1 MCCNVCG
8 SAGED
13 SYSSEEDE
21 GERVKLQVGVGD
33 GWALKGVTA
42 SCMTNEWCQES
53 DVIAGPLAHCSRSST
68 PTPPSPPPLP
78 PPPSTLLGSAVG
90 CSGQSAGRVD
100 ETRLLPFP
108 PGVPPPPPLP
118 PLPVRYVGRSGQRTG
133 KIDETRLPRLPVGV
147 GDGGIDDG
155 VDGGGG
161 SDGEDEDDEEEDE
174 SEDEDEDEDETAG
187 AEIFRKPRP
196 SVSWASWLLSFLL
209 SHRPLRSLAM
219 RGSLF
224 RTLVAYLRSPGAP
237 HRLRMIP
244 LLTLLV
250 RSHAE
255 FKDTPP
261 PLGELSGLLAAVL
274 RECDKLTCGRGPG
287 SAAWRSGD
295 CPGGLQLETKWANA
309 GLLLMSDLAMATRRA
324 QDSIRQRALMQA
336 LKLGGDKQGL
346 TETRPE
352 GARRHAEEGKGGQD
366 QTLAPSPST
375 SSTAS
380 ATVTAG
386 TVRICLPPFG
396 TRLDESPLE
405 EEGEEEADDTERSL
419 ADRVL
424 FGGRLL
430 SAEDR
435 ALLEVDLRNSLLPDL
450 DLNDSGSESKAPS
463 GGGDLPEAEGKA
475 ESPSRCLHHLLEI
488 MDTLGVLAHGWPSR
502 PSSVAEEP
510 LPSLDDRRSPGMTTT
525 PPTSQTPLSLDSLLC
540 EAWMDAVGP
549 ATVMESE
556 HPFRKG
562 TFVETLHFPG
572 AEELVVFLD
581 PRSSMQQVK
590 AETIDE
596 VFEFTVVWV
605 MPVSPSKNIF
615 VRRKGL

>member
-1 MCCNVCG
+1 MSSGEDTVLIMNVQHVLIQTVVHVATVIWLYHMCG

-21 GERVKLQVGVGD
+21 GERVKLQFGVGD

-53 DVIAGPLAHCSRSST
+53 DVIAGPFAHCS
-68 PTPPSPPPLP
+68 PSPPPLP
-78 PPPSTLLGSAVG
+78 PSPPPPPPPARSVG
-90 CSGQSAGRVD
+90 HSGQRTGRVD
-100 ETRLLPFP
+100 ETRLRRLP

-133 KIDETRLPRLPVGV
+133 RIDETLLPCLPVGV
-147 GDGGIDDG
+147 GASGISAG
-155 VDGGGG
+155 VVGAG
-161 SDGEDEDDEEEDE
+161 DEDDDEDEEENGEEDE
-174 SEDEDEDEDETAG
+174 SEDEDEDETAD
-187 AEIFRKPRP
+187 AEIVRKPRP

-209 SHRPLRSLAM
+209 NHRPLRSLAM

-295 CPGGLQLETKWANA
+295 CPGGLQLETRWANA

-324 QDSIRQRALMQA
+324 QNSIRQRSLMQA
-336 LKLGGDKQGL
+336 PKLGRDEQVSTKTG
-346 TETRPE
+346 PE
-352 GARRHAEEGKGGQD
+352 SAHRHAEGENGGQD
-366 QTLAPSPST
+366 QPSAPSTLSAPSKAA
-375 SSTAS
+375 AS
-380 ATVTAG
+380 ASVTAG
-386 TVRICLPPFG
+386 AVRICVPPFG
-396 TRLDESPLE
+396 THLDESPLE

-419 ADRVL
+419 ADRILV
-424 FGGRLL
+424 GGRLL

-450 DLNDSGSESKAPS
+450 DLDDSGTESKPPS
-463 GGGDLPEAEGKA
+463 GGGDLPEVEGKT

-488 MDTLGVLAHGWPSR
+488 RDTLDVLAHGWPSR
-502 PSSVAEEP
+502 PSSVAKE
-510 LPSLDDRRSPGMTTT
+510 PSLDDRRSPGMTTT
-525 PPTSQTPLSLDSLLC
+525 PPTSQTPLALDSLLC

-562 TFVETLHFPG
+562 TVVETLHFPG

-581 PRSSMQQVK
+581 PRSSMQQV
-590 AETIDE
+590 
-596 VFEFTVVWV
+596 
-605 MPVSPSKNIF
+605 
-615 VRRKGL
+615 

>member
-1 MCCNVCG
+1 MCLIVIRVVKCACG

-21 GERVKLQVGVGD
+21 GERVKFQFGVGD

-78 PPPSTLLGSAVG
+78 PPPPGPLPASYVG
-90 CSGQSAGRVD
+90 YYGQRTGRVD
-100 ETRLLPFP
+100 ETRLPRLP
-108 PGVPPPPPLP
+108 PGVPLPPPLP

-133 KIDETRLPRLPVGV
+133 RIDEARSPCFPAGVGV
-147 GDGGIDDG
+147 GVNAG
-155 VDGGGG
+155 VGGGG
-161 SDGEDEDDEEEDE
+161 DEDEDEDEDEEEDE
-174 SEDEDEDEDETAG
+174 SEDENEDEDETAG
-187 AEIFRKPRP
+187 AEIIRKPRP

-209 SHRPLRSLAM
+209 NHRPLRSLAM

-287 SAAWRSGD
+287 SVAWRSGD
-295 CPGGLQLETKWANA
+295 CPGGLQLETRWANA

-324 QDSIRQRALMQA
+324 QDSIRQRSLMQA
-336 LKLGGDKQGL
+336 LKLGAGEQGF

-352 GARRHAEEGKGGQD
+352 SARRHTEEEKCGQD
-366 QTLAPSPST
+366 QPSAT
-375 SSTAS
+375 SIRSNTAAAS
-380 ATVTAG
+380 AAVTGGA
-386 TVRICLPPFG
+386 VRICVPPFG

-419 ADRVL
+419 ADRILV
-424 FGGRLL
+424 GGRLL
-430 SAEDR
+430 GPEER
-435 ALLEVDLRNSLLPDL
+435 ARLEVNLRNSLLPDL
-450 DLNDSGSESKAPS
+450 EASGLESKAPS
-463 GGGDLPEAEGKA
+463 GGSDLPEAEGKA

-488 MDTLGVLAHGWPSR
+488 MDTLDVLAHGWPSR
-502 PSSVAEEP
+502 PSPVAEEP
-510 LPSLDDRRSPGMTTT
+510 LPPLDDRRSPGVTTT

-549 ATVMESE
+549 AAVVESE

-562 TFVETLHFPG
+562 TVVETLHFPG
-572 AEELVVFLD
+572 ADELVVFLD

-590 AETIDE
+590 AET
-596 VFEFTVVWV
+596 F
-605 MPVSPSKNIF
+605 
-615 VRRKGL
+615 